1 MSSAILNSNASSA
14 LIASLDS
21 VSSAKNPYIYSYA
34 QKGTLGAAHIPAHS
48 RCVVV
53 SQPTGIAGFGTNIDL
68 PVIKA
73 GMLENSFIK
82 LVFTNNTGAAAYPNQ
97 AFMNLMVEEI
107 SLMTAGKVLCSSRPF
122 GRACLMSNKPY
133 EVKKNM
139 EKMFKL
145 TAGRVAWANGTSE
158 TAYIPLCFSC
168 FESPELNYN
177 TNFVEPLVVRVRL
190 AAANSYLDDNGNA
203 AVGHVAATP
212 LTIASCSLVQVHRT
226 LPSDLTQKQIASN
239 YSDTESLVR
248 VQPYD
253 LVEENT
259 VKNCVIGDN
268 TISHTFTTNRVMTKL
283 FIGVENLVSQVANAI
298 DSYDEGN
305 YMVIKSV
312 KLTGNGQ
319 QIIGELDGDI
329 LKHCLIQDTDTANS
343 AFGVGNGWDTNA
355 PPHTQNILQYQFD
368 MSKDPS
374 HITSAFSSRE
384 VADLTVSVTFTA
396 ASATNHRLRVC
407 LLSPFLE
414 SINSASGKIST
425 SLSS

>member
-1 MSSAILNSNASSA
+1 M
-14 LIASLDS
+14 
-21 VSSAKNPYIYSYA
+21 
-34 QKGTLGAAHIPAHS
+34 
-48 RCVVV
+48 
-53 SQPTGIAGFGTNIDL
+53 
-68 PVIKA
+68 
-73 GMLENSFIK
+73 
-82 LVFTNNTGAAAYPNQ
+82 
-97 AFMNLMVEEI
+97 
-107 SLMTAGKVLCSSRPF
+107 
-122 GRACLMSNKPY
+122 
-133 EVKKNM
+133 
-139 EKMFKL
+139 
-145 TAGRVAWANGTSE
+145 
-158 TAYIPLCFSC
+158 
-168 FESPELNYN
+168 
-177 TNFVEPLVVRVRL
+177 RVRL
-190 AAANSYLDDNGNA
+190 AAANSYLDDNNNA

-212 LTIASCSLVQVHRT
+212 LTINSCELVQIHRT

-283 FIGVENLVSQVANAI
+283 FVAVENLVSGVANAI

-305 YMVIKSV
+305 YMVIKSL
-312 KLTGNGQ
+312 KISGNGQ
-319 QIIGELDGDI
+319 VIVDVDGDI

-374 HITSAFSSRE
+374 HISGSFSSRE
-384 VADLTVSVTFTA
+384 VADLKCEVVFTA
-396 ASATNHRLRVC
+396 TSANNHRLRVC